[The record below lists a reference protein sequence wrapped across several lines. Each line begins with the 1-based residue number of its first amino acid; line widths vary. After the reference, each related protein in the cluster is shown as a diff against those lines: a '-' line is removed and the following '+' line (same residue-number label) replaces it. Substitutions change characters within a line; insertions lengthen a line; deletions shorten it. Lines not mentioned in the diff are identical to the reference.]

1 MLSAVASPLAAT
13 SLNSDGEDAGDEDV
27 GDGDGDGDG
36 KYDHDGTHLRSHGSG
51 AALVTHPSAMPLYW
65 SDDGDGEAFY
75 DGFDKKGW
83 CIYIW
88 YLWKG
93 KSKNGHLAP
102 HIWPQKSG
110 EV

>member
-13 SLNSDGEDAGDEDV
+13 SLNSDGEDGGDEDG
-27 GDGDGDGDG
+27 GDGDGDGDGGEDDDDGDG

-65 SDDGDGEAFY
+65 SDDDGETFY

-83 CIYIW
+83 CIYMI
-88 YLWKG
+88 
-93 KSKNGHLAP
+93 SME
-102 HIWPQKSG
+102 G
-110 EV
+110 EE